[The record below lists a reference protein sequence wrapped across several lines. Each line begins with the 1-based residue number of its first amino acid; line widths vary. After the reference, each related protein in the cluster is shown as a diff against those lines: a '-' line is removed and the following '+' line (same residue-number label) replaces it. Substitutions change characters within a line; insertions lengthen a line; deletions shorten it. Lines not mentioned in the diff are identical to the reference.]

1 MLVALLTLLGVPI
14 WLTLGW
20 LASALWHRNDIKKDF
35 PDLIKMK
42 VRVVQG
48 TYRHIDDNYSR
59 IAALAIWAHD
69 ILIIEKGLFLERNLH
84 FPVADG
90 IQPPQPAD
98 PKQVKGLGDKPVTM
112 QFLLDNGAIL
122 EVAVPCETLTLAQG
136 PFFSD
141 ISKSIINKEGNNG
154 TES

>member
-1 MLVALLTLLGVPI
+1 MVVALLTLLGVPI

-20 LASALWHRNDIKKDF
+20 LASALWHRRDIQKNF

-42 VRVVQG
+42 VRLIEG
-48 TYRHIDDNYSR
+48 SYRHIDGNYSR

-69 ILIIEKGLFLERNLH
+69 ILIIEKGLFLARNLH
-84 FPVADG
+84 FAIADG

-112 QFLLDNGAIL
+112 QFLLDNGAII
-122 EVAVPCETLTLAQG
+122 EVAAPGEILTLAQG
-136 PFFSD
+136 PFFPDSG
-141 ISKSIINKEGNNG
+141 KSINN
-154 TES
+154 